1 MNKKELREAF
11 ALFDKDGDGCITSAE
26 LLTVMKSLG
35 QATTDRETKEMIQR
49 VDKDGNGL
57 IDFEEFL
64 GMMETRAARHSKETE
79 IRALFTAF
87 DKDNNGFIDKLEL
100 KETMKQVG
108 MDLTDKDVE
117 TMMKVAGVAIQD
129 RIFYEDFVKMMTQCI
144 SLDQNQVT
152 PASSCVFLPND
163 FTSEDPDIQELRVSF
178 SMFDKDGDGQITVD
192 EVMET
197 MKMLGV
203 KLNAREVKIMVKRV
217 DTDGDGTISFEE
229 FQELMMRYKRVEQE
243 RGKDGH
249 CRDAD
254 LKETFQIFDKDKDGY
269 LNALDL
275 RSTMKQLGLKL
286 SENDIH
292 AMMRSVGVG
301 PLGKIC
307 FNDFCKL
314 FTENLSGKANRET
327 KGRSLRQR
335 TSDSFSSEQKRELLP
350 VFSVFD
356 KDGDGFITMEEVI
369 QVLTSMNIHPSEDY
383 IKEIFHQVDL
393 DGNNRIDFN
402 EFLLLVKNYEKPLSE
417 EQEIREMFNA
427 IDTDHNGYIDLDELK
442 ATFTKLGVPL
452 TDKDVKDMMKEA
464 GVEGSRIFYE
474 DFVQIMMGEIGRAQK
489 EFTGTEGASM
499 VVVKQSNG
507 SDLLKACPPA
517 PVATSAA
524 TAAATRSEPGLIDSE
539 LAELHIEFAQCDKDA
554 DGLITS
560 AELTQVMTS
569 LRLNVKPD
577 EIRKIIQKTD
587 LDYNGRID
595 FQEFCRVM
603 KQYKKN
609 VNSFHNPKTQEEEE
623 TRQAFKVFDK
633 NRDGYIDE
641 QELHQTMKEL
651 GVLLSMDDIK
661 AMMKKAGC
669 QITGR
674 IYYEEFVKLMIEE
687 VHTSQSQGKSGDI
700 STELLQEL
708 KVAFSMVDK
717 DGDGKITQRELMAVL
732 SRLGFK
738 SDDAT
743 VKKLISKYDTDGNG
757 TLEFDEFHDMM
768 KSKSE
773 EGETRWERTKKTQT
787 PPDTWKAFKVFD
799 RNSDGYISKTEL
811 YQTMKE
817 LGVKLSMEDLDE
829 MMKEA
834 DINQDGRIDYAEFS
848 KLMTGAFE
856 SFAKQAAQLHEQ
868 KSIYEAVIQKKL
880 TDADLKAA
888 FDSVDQEKTGVI
900 NASQLENIIR
910 SFGLSISSAQAE
922 VMAKKYG
929 SGNGTVGFSEFLMM
943 VSRSQSRQESRL
955 STSSTSRAKT
965 EQEDMRAAFK
975 VFDIDGNGFIDAQE
989 LRQTMHDLGEEL
1001 SERDISAMIRSADKN
1016 GDGKIDYEEFILMMY
1031 AK

>member
-35 QATTDRETKEMIQR
+35 QPTTDRETKEMIQR

-64 GMMETRAARHSKETE
+64 GMMESRAARHSKEAE

-87 DKDNNGFIDKLEL
+87 DKDNNGFIDKGEL
-100 KETMKQVG
+100 KATMQQVG

-163 FTSEDPDIQELRVSF
+163 FENDDPDIQELRVSF

-197 MKMLGV
+197 MKALGI
-203 KLNAREVKIMVKRV
+203 KFDSREVKIMVKRV

-229 FQELMMRYKRVEQE
+229 FQELMMRYKRIEQE
-243 RGKDGH
+243 RNKDSH

-254 LKETFQIFDKDKDGY
+254 LKQTFQIFDKDKDGY
-269 LNALDL
+269 LNACDL
-275 RSTMKQLGLKL
+275 RSTMKQLGLQL

-301 PLGKIC
+301 PNGKIC

-314 FTENLSGKANRET
+314 FTENLSGKTNCEA
-327 KGRSLRQR
+327 KARSVRQR
-335 TSDSFSSEQKRELLP
+335 TSDSFSSQQKQELLP
-350 VFSVFD
+350 VFSIFD
-356 KDGDGFITMEEVI
+356 KDGDGYITMEEVI

-393 DGNNRIDFN
+393 DGNNKIDFN

-464 GVEGSRIFYE
+464 GVEGNRIFYE
-474 DFVQIMMGEIGRAQK
+474 DFVRIMMGEIGRAQK
-489 EFTGTEGASM
+489 QFTGTEASDF

-517 PVATSAA
+517 AAATSAA
-524 TAAATRSEPGLIDSE
+524 ARSSETAGAIDAE

-577 EIRKIIQKTD
+577 EIRRIIQKAD

-595 FQEFCRVM
+595 FKEFCRVM

-609 VNSFHNPKTQEEEE
+609 ANSFHNTKTQEEEE

-687 VHTSQSQGKSGDI
+687 VHSSQSKGKSGEI
-700 STELLQEL
+700 SDELLREL

-717 DGDGKITQRELMAVL
+717 DGDGRITPRELMAVL

-743 VKKLISKYDTDGNG
+743 VKKMISKYDTDGNG

-773 EGETRWERTKKTQT
+773 GVTRWERTKKTQT

-817 LGVKLSMEDLDE
+817 LGVKLSMEDLNE

-856 SFAKQAAQLHEQ
+856 SFAKQAALLHEQ

-888 FDSVDQEKTGVI
+888 FDSVDKEKTGVI
-900 NASQLENIIR
+900 NTSQLEDVFR
-910 SFGLSISSAQAE
+910 SCGLSISSAQAE
-922 VMAKKYG
+922 AMIKKYG
-929 SGNGTVGFSEFLMM
+929 SGNGMVGISEFLMM
-943 VSRSQSRQESRL
+943 VSRSQSRQDSRQ
-955 STSSTSRAKT
+955 STSSTSKAKT
-965 EQEDMRAAFK
+965 EEEDMRTAFK

-1016 GDGKIDYEEFILMMY
+1016 GDGKIDYEEFIQMMY